1 MKCMAM
7 IMLMTLKA
15 STATKATEKGN
26 GPNKALNA
34 SGVVTESK
42 AKKRAFS
49 CKI

>member
-1 MKCMAM
+1 MNQMAL

-15 STATKATEKGN
+15 SMAMKATEKGN

-34 SGVVTESK
+34 SGVVTESNV
-42 AKKRAFS
+42 KKRAFS